1 MTNEKKLDYL
11 MLDSILKDK
20 SCDYLF
26 SLEER
31 DFLEKKR
38 DRIQEE
44 FIIEQL
50 QYLN

>member
-11 MLDSILKDK
+11 LLDSILKDK
-20 SCDYLF
+20 SCDHLL
-26 SLEER
+26 SNADEL
-31 DFLEKKR
+31 LLILKR

-44 FIIEQL
+44 FINEQL